1 MTKYSEKFKLQVVTE
16 YLQGHLGYALLAKKH
31 SIPSDVQ
38 ILRWVRA
45 YQAFGEEGLK
55 RKRSKQVYPVQFKLN
70 VLNFMKQTGASHQE
84 TAIAF
89 QLNNPTL
96 IANWSNTF
104 RKEGIEGL
112 QEKAKGRPSMSKK
125 PKKKLTQSDKGFTR
139 EEQLEREN
147 ELLRLE
153 NSYLKKLKAFQE
165 NPNAYLE
172 KHKQHWYS
180 NSKKKDSN

>member
-1 MTKYSEKFKLQVVTE
+1 MSKYSENFKLEVVME
-16 YLQGHLGYALLAKKH
+16 YLQGSLGYPSLAKKH
-31 SIPSDVQ
+31 GMPSHSP
-38 ILRWVRA
+38 INGWVRA
-45 YQAFGEEGLK
+45 YQAFGEEGL
-55 RKRSKQVYPVQFKLN
+55 RRKQVKQVFPVQFKLN
-70 VLNFMKQTGASHQE
+70 VLNFMKQTGASYQE

-89 QLNNPTL
+89 KLNNPSL
-96 IANWSNTF
+96 IANWSSTL
-104 RKEGIEGL
+104 RKEGIDGL
-112 QEKAKGRPSMSKK
+112 QEKAKGRSSMTKNHKQKSSNSEKE
-125 PKKKLTQSDKGFTR
+125 LTR

-172 KHKQHWYS
+172 KHKQRWYS